1 MRRPTGLGFSRYDF
15 MFNERMPN
23 NCAPRAAD
31 ADWYHLRFQEVLEK
45 GGRAIELASCVDDTP
60 AEVRARCHDIC
71 ISRMLPTA
79 S

>member
-1 MRRPTGLGFSRYDF
+1 MVWRWDIGEGQNGNS
-15 MFNERMPN
+15 N
-23 NCAPRAAD
+23 APEN
-31 ADWYHLRFQEVLEK
+31 LRFQEVLEK

>member
-1 MRRPTGLGFSRYDF
+1 MVWRWDIGEGQNGNTNTPE
-15 MFNERMPN
+15 N
-23 NCAPRAAD
+23 
-31 ADWYHLRFQEVLEK
+31 LRFQEVLEK

>member
-1 MRRPTGLGFSRYDF
+1 MNLEMRTL
-15 MFNERMPN
+15 
-23 NCAPRAAD
+23 AAAAD

>member
-1 MRRPTGLGFSRYDF
+1 MVWRWDIGEGQNGNT
-15 MFNERMPN
+15 N
-23 NCAPRAAD
+23 APEN
-31 ADWYHLRFQEVLEK
+31 LRFQEVLEK

>member
-1 MRRPTGLGFSRYDF
+1 MRIGEGQNGNT
-15 MFNERMPN
+15 N
-23 NCAPRAAD
+23 APEN
-31 ADWYHLRFQEVLEK
+31 LRFQEVLEK